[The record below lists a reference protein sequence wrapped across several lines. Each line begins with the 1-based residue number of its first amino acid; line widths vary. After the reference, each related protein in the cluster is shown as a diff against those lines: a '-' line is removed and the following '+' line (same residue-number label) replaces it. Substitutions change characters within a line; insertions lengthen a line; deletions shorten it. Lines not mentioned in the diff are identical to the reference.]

1 MHKENSPKKKMKKY
15 TQILKVILPEEVS
28 IVNRMADKMPYRLK
42 HKMTKHEYLIE
53 EKEVTK
59 NKNTT

>member
-1 MHKENSPKKKMKKY
+1 MKKY

-42 HKMTKHEYLIE
+42 CKMTKHEDVIE
-53 EKEVTK
+53 EIEVTK